1 VFESGLLL
9 YDPDSPMH
17 REHRAD
23 HEDAGGV
30 SEISS
35 SIDTSKQSRLD
46 TKPAS
51 LERRAAFAALASLAV
66 TGLSAC
72 TSDTTLEAR
81 DSDETPK
88 WWTQRSSGEQT
99 GAAGSQRSAEPAT
112 TLTAAAVPTKPA
124 TQAEAVR
131 FLNQATCGATLAD
144 IDRLMQIGYVPWLDE
159 QLAMPAQF
167 SHLQQVK
174 RVAAQRQNDQHWNN
188 RPTIW
193 DVNDSMWLGM
203 IKNDQL
209 RQRIMF
215 ALSQIFVV
223 SLRDGSTYYLGSGLA
238 AYVDMLSTKGFGNWR
253 DLIESVALSTAMGSY
268 LSHIYNQEDLA
279 NGVRPDQNF
288 AREVMQLFTIG
299 LWQLNA
305 DGSRKLDNN
314 GQPIPTYNAAD
325 VAGAA
330 KVMTGWTF
338 DTATAQHWDN
348 YYGFWAAA
356 DMPVQERP
364 MKAFPAYHSK
374 SEKKFLGVTIPASAV
389 SNPVGELK
397 ILLDTLFN
405 HPNTAPFFC
414 KQMIQRLVTSNPSAA
429 YISRVVAVFNNNGSN
444 VRGDLKA
451 VIKAILLDSEA
462 RDNASVSLPTFGR
475 VREQILRMTQVM
487 RVFNARTDA
496 NPDSFGIGL
505 WSYDRRKGLWQTP
518 LGSPTVFNFYF
529 PGYMPPNSTLSAQ
542 SLVAPEMQIVTQ
554 SSSEDTWWLFK
565 DMLQNGGLTDCCSEA
580 ERNTYYLKLDY
591 SQWLPLVANPASV
604 ADRLNALFMAGQ
616 MSAQLKNAIVAG
628 MNSRYQEN
636 SETSGMIRGR
646 DQIKLAEAISFML
659 LSPEYVVQ
667 K

>member
-1 VFESGLLL
+1 MTVHDDIDRACPVDSTATGDDDRNPPATSGR
-9 YDPDSPMH
+9 DAATD
-17 REHRAD
+17 AD
-23 HEDAGGV
+23 TAV
-30 SEISS
+30 A
-35 SIDTSKQSRLD
+35 ID
-46 TKPAS
+46 
-51 LERRAAFAALASLAV
+51 RRAAFAALASFAV
-66 TGLSAC
+66 VGLSAC
-72 TSDTTLEAR
+72 SSED
-81 DSDETPK
+81 
-88 WWTQRSSGEQT
+88 SGEWTTAEKRATPGT
-99 GAAGSQRSAEPAT
+99 GRRARPDAVGPRVSRPVA
-112 TLTAAAVPTKPA
+112 AAAVPVKPA

-131 FLNQATCGATLAD
+131 FLNQATCGATQAD
-144 IDRLMQIGYVPWLDE
+144 IDRLMQIGYGPWLDE
-159 QLAMPAQF
+159 QFAMPMQ
-167 SHLQQVK
+167 HGHVQHVK
-174 RVAAQRQNDQHWNN
+174 RVAAQRPPQNWGN

-203 IKNDQL
+203 MKNDQL

-238 AYVDMLSTKGFGNWR
+238 AYVDMLYAKGFGNWR
-253 DLIESVALSTAMGSY
+253 DLIEGVALSTAMGSY
-268 LSHIYNQEDLA
+268 LSHIYNREDLA

-305 DGSRKLDNN
+305 DGSRKLDGN
-314 GQPIPTYNAAD
+314 GKPIPTYSGAD

-330 KVMTGWTF
+330 RVMTGWTF
-338 DTATAQHWDN
+338 DAATDLHWER
-348 YYGFWAAA
+348 YYGFWEAA

-364 MKAFPAYHSK
+364 MKAFPAYHSR
-374 SEKKFLGVTIPASAV
+374 SEKKFLGVTIPASTV
-389 SNPVGELK
+389 SDPVGELK

-414 KQMIQRLVTSNPSAA
+414 RQMIQRLVTSNPSPA
-429 YISRVVAVFNNNGSN
+429 YIARVVAVFGNNGSN

-451 VIKAILLDSEA
+451 VIKAILLDPEA
-462 RDNASVSLPTFGR
+462 RDNTSVSLPTFGR

-487 RVFNARTDA
+487 RVFKATPDA
-496 NPDSFGIGL
+496 DPDSYGIGL
-505 WSYDRRKGLWQTP
+505 WMYDRSKALWQTP

-529 PGYMPPNSTLSAQ
+529 PGYTPPNSTLSAQ

-554 SSSEDTWWLFK
+554 SSSADTWWFFK
-565 DMLQNGGLTDCCSEA
+565 DLLQNGGLTDCCSDA
-580 ERNTYYLKLDY
+580 LRNTYYLKLDY

-604 ADRLNALFMAGQ
+604 ADRLSTLFMAGQ
-616 MSAQLKNAIVAG
+616 MSAQLKDAIVAG
-628 MNSRYQEN
+628 MNARYQEN

-659 LSPEYVVQ
+659 MSPEYVVQ